1 MDARVGDVALA
12 ERRELFAEVRRVLVL
27 DLDVCQCTAP
37 RCPKI
42 PPHAAVRL
50 ARISSHRSHGPPTP
64 SNLYQT
70 YVLDDG
76 LPAALVVD
84 LVPVAGRVDDVELE
98 PDAVLGDDVR
108 LLVDLGRLP
117 DRALVVEP
125 SLRVDEVR
133 REQRVD
139 QGRLAEPALAC

>member
-1 MDARVGDVALA
+1 ML
-12 ERRELFAEVRRVLVL
+12 
-27 DLDVCQCTAP
+27 
-37 RCPKI
+37 
-42 PPHAAVRL
+42 
-50 ARISSHRSHGPPTP
+50 
-64 SNLYQT
+64 
-70 YVLDDG
+70 
-76 LPAALVVD
+76 D

-98 PDAVLGDDVR
+98 PDAVLGDDVP